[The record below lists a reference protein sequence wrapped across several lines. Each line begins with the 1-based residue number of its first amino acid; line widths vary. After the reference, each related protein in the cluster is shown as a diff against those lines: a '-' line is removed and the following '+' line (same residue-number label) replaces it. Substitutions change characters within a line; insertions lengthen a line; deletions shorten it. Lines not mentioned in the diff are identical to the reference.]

1 LEGKGMREDLVKV
14 LTMLS
19 EGKLNVEKSA
29 ELIEAM
35 YKKEEKEI
43 QVVDKNYDKRML
55 KVFVDSAQGDN
66 VKVNLPIV
74 VITSIL
80 KATGKLPIKSAE
92 MEGID
97 FEVLSESI
105 IAALDNEM
113 LGEIV
118 TVDSSKGDVVRV
130 VVE

>member
-1 LEGKGMREDLVKV
+1 MREDLVKV

-19 EGKLNVEKSA
+19 EGKLNVEKSV

-35 YKKEEKEI
+35 YKKEEKELE
-43 QVVDKNYDKRML
+43 VVDKNYDKRML

-66 VKVNLPIV
+66 VKVNLPIA

>member
-1 LEGKGMREDLVKV
+1 MREDLLKV

-29 ELIEAM
+29 DLIEAM
-35 YKKEEKEI
+35 YAKEEKNLEVI
-43 QVVDKNYDKRML
+43 KNYDKRML
-55 KVFVDSAQGDN
+55 RVLVDSANGDN
-66 VKVNLPIV
+66 VKVNLPVV

-80 KATGKLPIKSAE
+80 KATGKLPIKNAN

-97 FEVLSESI
+97 IEMLTESI

-113 LGEIV
+113 IGDII
-118 TVDSSKGDVVRV
+118 TVDSSNGDVVRV
-130 VVE
+130 IIE

>member
-1 LEGKGMREDLVKV
+1 MKEDLLKV

-35 YKKEEKEI
+35 YAKEEKNLEVI
-43 QVVDKNYDKRML
+43 KNYDKRML
-55 KVFVDSAQGDN
+55 RVLVDSAKGDN
-66 VKVNLPIV
+66 VKVNLPVV

-80 KATGKLPIKSAE
+80 KATGKLPIKNAN

-97 FEVLSESI
+97 FEMLTESI

-113 LGEIV
+113 IGEII
-118 TVDSSKGDVVRV
+118 TVDSSDGDVVRV
-130 VVE
+130 IIE

>member
-1 LEGKGMREDLVKV
+1 MREDLVKV

-19 EGKLNVEKSA
+19 EGKLNVEKSS

-35 YKKEEKEI
+35 YKKEEKDLQIIES
-43 QVVDKNYDKRML
+43 NYDKRML
-55 KVFVDSAQGDN
+55 RVYVDSKNGDN
-66 VKVNLPIV
+66 VKVNLPV
-74 VITSIL
+74 AVITAIL
-80 KATGKLPIKSAE
+80 KATGKLPIKNTE

-97 FEVLSESI
+97 FEMLSESI

-118 TVDSSKGDVVRV
+118 TVDSSNGDIVRV
-130 VVE
+130 VIE

>member
-1 LEGKGMREDLVKV
+1 MREDLVKV

>member
-1 LEGKGMREDLVKV
+1 MREDLVKV

-19 EGKLNVEKSA
+19 DGKLNVEKSA

-35 YKKEEKEI
+35 YKKEEKELE
-43 QVVDKNYDKRML
+43 VVDKNYDKRML

-66 VKVNLPIV
+66 VKVNLPIA